1 MDNRSGE
8 TSAFIGEGSVPQRLI
23 AEALEVW
30 REGERVLAAL
40 PTNSRERGAVE
51 LAVADMRVAVNVLGE
66 HPVSEATMANARHR
80 VDIARYT
87 VAVVAGNLP
96 IGTDAEAPPDK

>member
-1 MDNRSGE
+1 M
-8 TSAFIGEGSVPQRLI
+8 PQRLI

-40 PTNSRERGAVE
+40 PTDASERAVVE
-51 LAVADMRVAVNVLGE
+51 LAVADMRTAVNLLGE

-80 VDIARYT
+80 VDVARYT
-87 VAVVAGNLP
+87 VAVVAGRLP
-96 IGTDAEAPPDK
+96 VGTDPEREEKSAESA